1 MIQIITKTFKRLTI
15 VPHMTKLLLYT
26 ALFLHII
33 PPLLHGENIS
43 EPDDKMFVNAVH
55 IYGNRRTREKTI
67 RMYLSI
73 NEGDAIDSTRIKIA
87 KRRLERTRLF
97 SKVNLFTMKKNDGV
111 HLYVVVTEHF
121 YLLPDGGGTYYR
133 YKYDKEQLWFRLNLS
148 LADRNFRGTG
158 EEAKIAV
165 SFWEGRSLSL
175 SWKKPLLPSDFYLSS
190 SLAIDHSPSLVNKYN
205 ITQLAGK
212 LVAGK
217 EIFDYTEIA
226 FGFFPYWNKQQWVE
240 SSYRIK
246 SSELYT
252 GIGWV
257 TDRRNRLF
265 NPSKGFYFY
274 GDIRFNH
281 LYHKGTQSYLQSV
294 SELRL
299 YHPGFFKENII
310 ALRLGA
316 TLRNKDAGPLH
327 YLTLGGIK
335 SIRGYA
341 SPVVGNYMI
350 KNGNNTIIASCEY
363 RFPLFRLPYITVP
376 VLSSFDNRF
385 ESVDIRIHGALIGDF
400 GRVGTTLDDIFSV
413 KARSVESGSGLGA
426 GIRVLAPDFQING
439 CIDVVFKQDF
449 RLPRGILKYLSI
461 PEIHLYLNFPY

>member
-1 MIQIITKTFKRLTI
+1 MSQIITKVFKRLTI
-15 VPHMTKLLLYT
+15 VSHMTKLLIYT
-26 ALFLHII
+26 ALFLHFI
-33 PPLLHGENIS
+33 PSLLHGENIS
-43 EPDDKMFVNAVH
+43 EPDNKMLVNAVH

-205 ITQLAGK
+205 VTQLAGK

-217 EIFDYTEIA
+217 EIFDFTEIA

-341 SPVVGNYMI
+341 SPIVGNYII

-385 ESVDIRIHGALIGDF
+385 ESVDIRIHGAFIGDF
-400 GRVGTTLDDIFSV
+400 GRVGTTLEDIFSV

-449 RLPRGILKYLSI
+449 RLPRGVLKYLSI

>member
-1 MIQIITKTFKRLTI
+1 MTQNNNKIFKRLI
-15 VPHMTKLLLYT
+15 SVPHLTILLLFT
-26 ALFLHII
+26 ALFLPSI
-33 PPLLHGENIS
+33 PSLVHGENRLES
-43 EPDDKMFVNAVH
+43 DDKMPINAIH

-73 NEGDAIDSTRIKIA
+73 NEGDTIDSTRIKIA

-111 HLYVVVTEHF
+111 HLYIVVTEHF
-121 YLLPDGGGTYYR
+121 YLIPDGGGTYYR
-133 YKYDKEQLWFRLNLS
+133 YKYDKEQLWFRLSLS
-148 LADRNFRGTG
+148 LSDRNFRGTG

-165 SFWEGRSLSL
+165 SVWDGRSLSL

-190 SLAIDHSPSLVNKYN
+190 SLAIDHSPSLINKYD

-226 FGFFPYWNKQQWVE
+226 FGFFPYWNKQQWVG
-240 SSYRIK
+240 SSYKIK
-246 SSELYT
+246 ASELYT
-252 GIGWV
+252 VIGWA
-257 TDRRNRLF
+257 TDRRDRLF
-265 NPSKGFYFY
+265 NPSKGLYFY
-274 GDIRFNH
+274 GDFRFNH
-281 LYHKGTQSYLQSV
+281 LYHKGTPSYVQTV

-310 ALRLGA
+310 AMRLGA

-341 SPVVGNYMI
+341 SPVVGNYTI

-385 ESVDIRIHGALIGDF
+385 ESVDLRIHGALIGDF
-400 GRVGTTLDDIFSV
+400 GRVGTTLEDIFSI
-413 KARSVESGSGLGA
+413 KAKSVESGSGLGA
-426 GIRVLAPDFQING
+426 GIRVLAPDFEING

-449 RLPRGILKYLSI
+449 RLPRGTLRYLTM
-461 PEIHLYLNFPY
+461 PEIHLFLNFPY